1 MFLWWF
7 IYLFISLFI
16 YSPVNYEV
24 AFEMQTLQSGTL
36 SSINM
41 KTVTSLAE
49 AFLMHPEEHMAW
61 LNKIND
67 DFQLLKTHLLFMLMQ
82 SFIMMKNGVFS
93 FFTLIDNWFIYFFC
107 FNGCDPLSFWTLY
120 TCLAHTVF

>member
-16 YSPVNYEV
+16 YCTVNYEV

-82 SFIMMKNGVFS
+82 SFIMMKNGVSS
-93 FFTLIDNWFIYFFC
+93 FFTLIN
-107 FNGCDPLSFWTLY
+107 N
-120 TCLAHTVF
+120 

>member
-1 MFLWWF
+1 MVHVCRICFCVGL
-7 IYLFISLFI
+7 YI

-49 AFLMHPEEHMAW
+49 ALLMHPEEHMAW
-61 LNKIND
+61 LNKINN

-93 FFTLIDNWFIYFFC
+93 FFHFNRELIYLFFL
-107 FNGCDPLSFWTLY
+107 F
-120 TCLAHTVF
+120 

>member
-1 MFLWWF
+1 M
-7 IYLFISLFI
+7 
-16 YSPVNYEV
+16 NYEV

-61 LNKIND
+61 LNKINN
-67 DFQLLKTHLLFMLMQ
+67 DFQLLKTHLLFMLME
-82 SFIMMKNGVFS
+82 SFIMTKNGVFS
-93 FFTLIDNWFIYFFC
+93 FFRFNRELIYLFFL
-107 FNGCDPLSFWTLY
+107 F
-120 TCLAHTVF
+120 